1 MDAMTGVDPDSKVD
15 FLVVGGGIAG
25 LRAAIELASAGSTLI
40 LTKGESSEFNPRY
53 ARGGAIRALR
63 GDEDIA
69 LHLHQTLESGEGLCR
84 EEAVRI
90 LVEEAPQ
97 QIQQL
102 GQWGAKF
109 EMKSAPSG
117 GRRRII
123 RSLGHPVGIEIL
135 QALLRKAQSLPS
147 LRKKSPVMV
156 VDLLL
161 DGQRVCGAMYL
172 DEASG
177 SFRRIHAS
185 AVLLATGGLGRVY
198 AETTNPPGACG
209 DGVALA
215 FRAGALLADMEFIQF
230 HPTVLYVNKAPRL
243 ALSLALCEKGAKLRN
258 LELERFMPRY
268 HEAGELAPPDILTR
282 AILMEMHR
290 SRSDFVYLDLTGADP
305 EETKRRFPQVFA
317 ACLKNNIDI
326 TSDLVPIRPAA
337 DFAVGGVVTDVEG
350 ATSVRGLYAVGETAS
365 TGVHGANRLTH
376 NSLLESL
383 VFGARVAKAVIAKRD
398 NATPPSHHSSPAKP
412 AWLRREDS
420 GRATAEAMDAETVAK
435 EIRNLMWNNVGAIR
449 HGKKLKEAVARLN
462 SMILMRPSRPHRHYF
477 QTENMLES
485 ARLIACCAEARK
497 ESRGA
502 HYRADFPLRDDSQR
516 PRHSL
521 ISKYSNVYFE

>member
-40 LTKGESSEFNPRY
+40 LTKGESSEFSPRY
-53 ARGGAIRALR
+53 ARGGAIRDLL

-123 RSLGHPVGIEIL
+123 RSLGHPIGIEIL

-177 SFRRIHAS
+177 SFRRIHAA

-230 HPTVLYVNKAPRL
+230 RPTVLYVNKAPRL

-268 HEAGELAPPDILTR
+268 HEAGELAPPDIMTR

-305 EETKRRFPQVFA
+305 EETKRRFPQVVA

-337 DFAVGGVVTDVEG
+337 DFAMGGIVTDVEG
-350 ATSVRGLYAVGETAS
+350 AASVRGLYAVGETAS

-376 NSLLESL
+376 NSLLEGL

-398 NATPPSHHSSPAKP
+398 NAMPPSHHSSPAKP
-412 AWLRREDS
+412 AWLRREDW
-420 GRATAEAMDAETVAK
+420 GRATAEALDAETVAK
-435 EIRNLMWNNVGAIR
+435 EIRNLMWNNVGVIR
-449 HGKKLKEAVARLN
+449 HGQKLKEAIARLN
-462 SMILMRPSRPHRHYF
+462 SMILARPSQPHRHYF
-477 QTENMLES
+477 QTE
-485 ARLIACCAEARK
+485 
-497 ESRGA
+497 
-502 HYRADFPLRDDSQR
+502 
-516 PRHSL
+516 
-521 ISKYSNVYFE
+521 